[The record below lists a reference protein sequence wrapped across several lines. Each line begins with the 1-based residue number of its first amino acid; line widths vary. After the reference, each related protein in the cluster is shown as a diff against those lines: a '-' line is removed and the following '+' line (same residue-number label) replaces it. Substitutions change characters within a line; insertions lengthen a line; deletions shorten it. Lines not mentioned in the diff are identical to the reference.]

1 MKLIIIEG
9 TDNTGK
15 DTVISNIMKKYPCVK
30 VYHCCKP
37 KGSTL
42 EECQQEQFDAFTA
55 IALHNVI
62 DYGNGSADIDAT
74 IHNRSW
80 YGEYVYGC
88 LYRDN
93 TDIWVK
99 DMILREEQL
108 IRKGIPENDIII
120 ITLLSDNADFLVKN
134 DDGLSISKA
143 NKEKIEQETQRFVE
157 IHNFST
163 LKNKH
168 IVWVNEGD
176 HFRSREDIW
185 NEINDFI
192 DSTNI
197 QK

>member
-30 VYHCCKP
+30 IYHCCKP
-37 KGSTL
+37 KGHTL

-55 IALHNVI
+55 LAMHNISDYNNSDIA
-62 DYGNGSADIDAT
+62 AT

-80 YGEYVYGC
+80 YGEFVYGC
-88 LYRDN
+88 MYRDN
-93 TDIWVK
+93 TETWVK
-99 DMILREEQL
+99 DMILREEEL
-108 IRKGIPENDIII
+108 IRLGINEKDILL
-120 ITLLSDNADFLVKN
+120 ITLLANNADFLIKN
-134 DDGLSISKA
+134 DDGLSISEA
-143 NKEKIEQETQRFVE
+143 NKERIEEETKRFVE

-185 NEINDFI
+185 KEINDFI
-192 DSTNI
+192 DSINTSNE
-197 QK
+197 

>member
-15 DTVISNIMKKYPCVK
+15 DTVIANIIRKYPCVK
-30 VYHCCKP
+30 IYHCCKP
-37 KGSTL
+37 KGCTP
-42 EECQQEQFDAFTA
+42 EECQQEQFDLFTA
-55 IALHNVI
+55 LAVHNI
-62 DYGNGSADIDAT
+62 SDHTNSDISAT

-88 LYRDN
+88 MYRGN
-93 TDIWVK
+93 LETWVK

-108 IRKGIPENDIII
+108 LKLGIGDDDIFL
-120 ITLLSDNADFLVKN
+120 ITLLSDNADFLVRN
-134 DDGLSISKA
+134 DDGLSISEAK
-143 NKEKIEQETQRFVE
+143 KERIEEETKRFVE

-185 NEINDFI
+185 NEIDTFI
-192 DSTNI
+192 DNKNI
-197 QK
+197 KK